1 MDENLNT
8 LIKYYEEEKSNLLQL
23 IDDFVK
29 EQEYEFADYHS
40 KALRQV
46 NYSLQ
51 TLYNIDDRLYD
62 EKAARLKNI
71 AYMEKLM
78 ESESSEL
85 MKKSLTKIIQTEKDG
100 LDKLNQLPKLNFSFG
115 NATIFKDTLKNLVDK
130 EIKNFNLI
138 LNKAD
143 NLILK
148 FSYHNKKLKVTLP
161 FVKQHIKKYIL
172 HDDTLNKFLNLGFML
187 TDNNCALILRLT
199 GKKEAVIDKLKIII
213 SKIVFEVFWFK
224 SFDNESYIQITDKDR
239 R

>member
-1 MDENLNT
+1 LDENLNT